1 MEVTKEFFGKTKDG
15 IPVFRF
21 IMKNSKG
28 MEAAVLEYGC
38 TLQELWVPD
47 KEGNKVNVVL
57 GYQCLE
63 EYEENSDFL
72 GACVGRFGG
81 WIQNSEIT
89 VNGEK
94 IKLNPTDGKNHLH
107 GGIKG
112 FDKYVWKG
120 ECRDHKILFSRISS
134 DGEENYPGTM
144 KLEISYELTEDGALG
159 ICYDAICDKDTVCN
173 LTNHTYFN
181 LNGRNSGNILGHSL
195 EIKSQKVQSD
205 NEEGISDWE
214 LLDVKNTPF
223 DFSKE
228 KRIGENIGEETP
240 QLKYGH
246 GYDHNYYL
254 GGDKEL
260 RKVTTLFSDRTGIEM
275 DVLTNQ
281 TGIQLYTGNYLSGEK
296 FKENAG
302 VCLETQYCP
311 SEEQLKQGYLYPIV
325 RAEERYRHETKYHF
339 KIRGEK

>member
-1 MEVTKEFFGKTKDG
+1 
-15 IPVFRF
+15 
-21 IMKNSKG
+21 
-28 MEAAVLEYGC
+28 
-38 TLQELWVPD
+38 
-47 KEGNKVNVVL
+47 
-57 GYQCLE
+57 
-63 EYEENSDFL
+63 
-72 GACVGRFGG
+72 
-81 WIQNSEIT
+81 
-89 VNGEK
+89 
-94 IKLNPTDGKNHLH
+94 
-107 GGIKG
+107 
-112 FDKYVWKG
+112 
-120 ECRDHKILFSRISS
+120 
-134 DGEENYPGTM
+134 M
-144 KLEISYELTEDGALG
+144 KLEISYELTEDGELG

-181 LNGRNSGNILGHSL
+181 LNGRNSGNILEHSL

-281 TGIQLYTGNYLSGEK
+281 TGIQLYTGNYLRYVWKHS
-296 FKENAG
+296 
-302 VCLETQYCP
+302 
-311 SEEQLKQGYLYPIV
+311 IV
-325 RAEERYRHETKYHF
+325 RQKSS
-339 KIRGEK
+339 